1 MSRVLSQISKVLW
14 RIVETDIKNV
24 KTFGFSH
31 LGSRSVKCGSEH
43 AFRLPIGYSVR
54 DVRNKLDQI
63 ESAVGAPVELI
74 DRIGAV
80 VIRVIEKAMPLQIGF
95 QKSDLKDNDILI
107 GYDRLS
113 KPIYHPLNTHVLV
126 GGASGSGKTDG
137 LRFWMYQL
145 LLQGYEVRICDLKGF
160 SFFPFENVPGVSVAK
175 NLVQAHEMMVES
187 YIQLEQRKDA
197 VIRTRD
203 RDLVKSFRP
212 VVLVI
217 DEAAALAPTQNRGR
231 AKKLA
236 EECDEVV
243 SFFGQ
248 QAREPRMFMIY
259 STQRP
264 SREVINLQ
272 FRANCEA
279 MIAFRCRDVE
289 NSRLIIGREGAE
301 QISPLTPGHCIY
313 AMARDHHLQ
322 VPYIG
327 SDDAWNSL
335 LRPLKTEVI
344 QSAYRTESPRLITQ
358 SFDSRTNSHNKATGH
373 TQQLAQSNQKS
384 IETTQ
389 RTRDRRQGVIELPR
403 QGEIVATEETIYTDS
418 IE

>member
-1 MSRVLSQISKVLW
+1 MDRVLSQISKVLW

-24 KTFGFSH
+24 KTFGFEH
-31 LGSRSVKCGSEH
+31 LASRKVACGSEH
-43 AFRLPIGYSVR
+43 AFRLPIGYSAR
-54 DVRNKLDQI
+54 DVFSRMDQI
-63 ESAVGAPVELI
+63 QSAVGAPVELI
-74 DRIGAV
+74 DRAGAV
-80 VIRVIEKAMPLQIGF
+80 ILRVVENPMPVQIGF
-95 QKSDLKDNDILI
+95 KNSDLKSKDILI
-107 GYDRLS
+107 GYDRLY
-113 KPIYHPLNTHVLV
+113 KPVYHPLNTHVLV

-145 LLQGYEVRICDLKGF
+145 LLQGYEIRICDLKGF
-160 SFFPFENVPGVSVAK
+160 SFFPFEHLPNVSVAK
-175 NLVQAHEMMVES
+175 NIVQAHEMMVES

-203 RDLVKSFRP
+203 RELVNSFRP
-212 VVLVI
+212 VVLII

-231 AKKLA
+231 TKKLA

-248 QAREPRMFMIY
+248 QAREPKMFMIY

-289 NSRLIIGREGAE
+289 NSRLIIGKEGAE
-301 QISPLTPGHCIY
+301 QISPLTPGQCIY
-313 AMARDHHLQ
+313 SMSRDHHLQ

-327 SDDAWNSL
+327 SDSAWSEL
-335 LRPLKTEVI
+335 LKPLRTEVI
-344 QSAYRTESPRLITQ
+344 QSAERTELSRLYPESTGTRSDGQHETTGDTQ
-358 SFDSRTNSHNKATGH
+358 RLTRFTE
-373 TQQLAQSNQKS
+373 KS
-384 IETTQ
+384 IEPAAK
-389 RTRDRRQGVIELPR
+389 TRDRRQSVIELPR
-403 QGEIVATEETIYTDS
+403 SRETVATQETIYSDS